1 MKKELTLVL
10 VAVAMMVAVPS
21 HAQVKY
27 GLKGGLNITDMS
39 LNNDV
44 FKTENRTGFFIGPT
58 VMFSLPV
65 VGLGVDASVLYDQRE
80 AKVENSDE
88 KIKQQAVNVPI
99 NLRYG
104 LGLGNTASVYFAAGP
119 QFGFN
124 VGDSEHKLLE
134 GSTWKLNGSTF
145 SVNVGAGFMIMNHV
159 QIGANYNIVCGKT
172 GELEVVKGVK
182 TAFNGRANAWQIHA
196 AYYF

>member
-21 HAQVKY
+21 QAQVKY
-27 GLKGGLNITDMS
+27 GLKVGLNITDMS

-104 LGLGNTASVYFAAGP
+104 LGLGNTASIYFAAGP

>member
-39 LNNDV
+39 L
-44 FKTENRTGFFIGPT
+44 
-58 VMFSLPV
+58 
-65 VGLGVDASVLYDQRE
+65 
-80 AKVENSDE
+80 
-88 KIKQQAVNVPI
+88 
-99 NLRYG
+99 
-104 LGLGNTASVYFAAGP
+104 
-119 QFGFN
+119 
-124 VGDSEHKLLE
+124 
-134 GSTWKLNGSTF
+134 
-145 SVNVGAGFMIMNHV
+145 NHV